1 MTRQPAKRTRLTR
14 EQSRDQTRERLLDAA
29 QAMFMK
35 KGFVGASVEDI
46 AQAAGYTRGAFY
58 SNFGSKSELLVELL
72 RRDHEAVQ
80 ADLRAIFAAN
90 TSREDMEARVLA
102 YYSRMPQ
109 DNKAFLLWVEAKL
122 LAARDARFRT
132 RFNAF
137 MKEKRDQLAA
147 YIEEFST
154 RVGTPLTLAPER
166 LVIGLI
172 GLCDGVQ
179 FLAAADPLH
188 VTPPVIEE
196 VLGRFFARVVFG
208 RDA

>member
-1 MTRQPAKRTRLTR
+1 MNRIRLTR

-29 QAMFMK
+29 HAMFMK

-46 AQAAGYTRGAFY
+46 ALAAGYTRGAFY
-58 SNFGSKSELLVELL
+58 SNFGSKAELLVELL
-72 RRDHEAVQ
+72 RRDHEAMQ
-80 ADLRAIFAAN
+80 ADLRAIFEADI
-90 TSREDMEARVLA
+90 SREEMEAGVTD
-102 YYSRMPQ
+102 YYSRMAL
-109 DNKAFLLWVEAKL
+109 DNKMFLLWVEAKL

-147 YIEEFST
+147 CIEEYSART
-154 RVGTPLTLAPER
+154 GTPMPLEPDR

-179 FLAAADPLH
+179 FLATADPQH
-188 VTPPVIEE
+188 ITPAVVEA

>member
-1 MTRQPAKRTRLTR
+1 MTRQPRKRTRLTR

-29 QAMFMK
+29 QAMFTR

-46 AQAAGYTRGAFY
+46 AQVAGYTRGAFY

-72 RRDHEAVQ
+72 RRDHEAMQ
-80 ADLRAIFAAN
+80 ADLRAIFMAN
-90 TSREDMEARVLA
+90 TSREDMEARVLT

-122 LAARDARFRT
+122 LAARDARFRA

-147 YIEEFST
+147 YIEEFSA
-154 RVGTPLTLAPER
+154 RVGTPLTLAPEL

-179 FLAAADPLH
+179 FLAAADPQH
-188 VTPPVIEE
+188 VTPPVMEE

>member
-1 MTRQPAKRTRLTR
+1 MTRQPTKRTRLTR
-14 EQSRDQTRERLLDAA
+14 EQSRGQTRERLLDAA
-29 QAMFMK
+29 QAMFMR

-58 SNFGSKSELLVELL
+58 SNFSGKSELLVELL

-80 ADLRAIFAAN
+80 ADLRAIFTAH
-90 TSREDMEARVLA
+90 TSREDMEARVLT
-102 YYSRMPQ
+102 YYSRLPQ

-132 RFNAF
+132 LFNAF
-137 MKEKRDQLAA
+137 MKDKRDQLAA
-147 YIEEFST
+147 CIEEFSA
-154 RVGTPLTLAPER
+154 RVGTPLTLASEL

-179 FLAAADPLH
+179 FLAAADPQH
-188 VTPPVIEE
+188 ITPPVVEE

>member
-29 QAMFMK
+29 QAMFMG

-80 ADLRAIFAAN
+80 ADLRSIFATN

-147 YIEEFST
+147 YIEEFSA
-154 RVGTPLTLAPER
+154 RVGTPLTLAPEL
-166 LVIGLI
+166 LVIGLM

-179 FLAAADPLH
+179 FLAAADPQH

>member
-1 MTRQPAKRTRLTR
+1 MNRIRLTR

-29 QAMFMK
+29 LAIFMK

-46 AQAAGYTRGAFY
+46 AFAAGYTRGAFY
-58 SNFGSKSELLVELL
+58 SNFSSKAELLVELL
-72 RRDHEAVQ
+72 RRDHEAMQ
-80 ADLRAIFAAN
+80 ADLHAIFQ
-90 TSREDMEARVLA
+90 TETTREDMEARVIA
-102 YYSRMPQ
+102 YYSRMAQ
-109 DNKAFLLWVEAKL
+109 DNKGFLLWVEAKL

-147 YIEEFST
+147 YIEEFSA
-154 RVGTPLTLAPER
+154 RVGTPMPLASDL

-179 FLAAADPLH
+179 FLAMADPQQI
-188 VTPPVIEE
+188 TPPVVEE

-208 RDA
+208 RDV

>member
-1 MTRQPAKRTRLTR
+1 MKRIRLTR

-46 AQAAGYTRGAFY
+46 ALAAGYTRGAFY
-58 SNFGSKSELLVELL
+58 SNFSGKSELFVELL
-72 RRDHEAVQ
+72 RRDHEAMQ
-80 ADLRAIFAAN
+80 ADLRAIFDAEA
-90 TSREDMEARVLA
+90 TREQMEARVLA
-102 YYSRMPQ
+102 YYSRLPQ

-122 LAARDARFRT
+122 LAARDARFRV

-137 MKEKRDQLAA
+137 MKEKRERLAA
-147 YIEEFST
+147 YIEEFSA
-154 RVGTPLTLAPER
+154 RVGTPMPADPELLA
-166 LVIGLI
+166 IGLL

-179 FLAAADPLH
+179 FLATADPQH
-188 VTPPVIEE
+188 VTPPVVEA
-196 VLGRFFARVVFG
+196 VLASFFARVVFG

>member
-1 MTRQPAKRTRLTR
+1 MTRQPAKRIRLTR

-29 QAMFMK
+29 QAMFMG

-80 ADLRAIFAAN
+80 ADLRSIFATN
-90 TSREDMEARVLA
+90 TSREDMVARVLA
-102 YYSRMPQ
+102 YYSRLPQ

-147 YIEEFST
+147 YIEEFSA
-154 RVGTPLTLAPER
+154 RVGTPLTLAPEL
-166 LVIGLI
+166 LVIGLM

-179 FLAAADPLH
+179 FLAAADPQH

>member
-1 MTRQPAKRTRLTR
+1 MTRIRLTR

-46 AQAAGYTRGAFY
+46 ALAAGYTRGAFY
-58 SNFGSKSELLVELL
+58 SNFASKAELLVELL
-72 RRDHEAVQ
+72 RRDHETMQ
-80 ADLRAIFAAN
+80 ADLRSIFE
-90 TSREDMEARVLA
+90 TETTREDMETRVIA
-102 YYSRMPQ
+102 YYSRMAQ

-147 YIEEFST
+147 YIREFSDRT
-154 RVGTPLTLAPER
+154 GTPVPLAPDL
-166 LVIGLI
+166 LVIGLM

-179 FLAAADPLH
+179 FFAMADPQEI
-188 VTPPVIEE
+188 TPPIVEE

>member
-1 MTRQPAKRTRLTR
+1 MTRIRLTR

-29 QAMFMK
+29 QAIFMK

-46 AQAAGYTRGAFY
+46 ALAAGYTRGAFY
-58 SNFGSKSELLVELL
+58 SNFSSKAELLVELL
-72 RRDHEAVQ
+72 RRDHETMQ
-80 ADLRAIFAAN
+80 ADLRSIF
-90 TSREDMEARVLA
+90 TTETTREDMETRVIA
-102 YYSRMPQ
+102 YYSRMSQ

-147 YIEEFST
+147 YIQEFSERT
-154 RVGTPLTLAPER
+154 GTPAPLAPER
-166 LVIGLI
+166 LVIGLM

-179 FLAAADPLH
+179 FLAMADPQEI
-188 VTPPVIEE
+188 TPSVVEE